1 MWKKSRNF
9 APAIPRRRD
18 MSLKQGVA
26 LQTKISNMGTKQVI
40 VNDKPISVF
49 INPNSSDYIS
59 LTDMVKAYD
68 GGVKLIEKWLSTK
81 STVDFLGTWEIL
93 NNPNFKTPEF
103 GGIRMEAGSN
113 RFYLSVNQF
122 VEKTNAIGLF
132 SKAGRYGGTYAHRD
146 IAYNFGMWLSPE
158 FFLLVIKEI
167 ERLKAKESDPLL
179 IEWDVK
185 RILSKTNYTIHT
197 DAIRDNILPVLSV
210 EKTKEYLVYASEA
223 DMLNLALFGCTAK
236 DWEEANPQLSKN
248 MNIRDTATINQL
260 VVLSNMESYNSELI
274 KQGAGRQ
281 VRYNILRQMAQ
292 DQLES
297 LKRSHIDQEFRKIT
311 GNTPGILDS

>member
-1 MWKKSRNF
+1 
-9 APAIPRRRD
+9 
-18 MSLKQGVA
+18 
-26 LQTKISNMGTKQVI
+26 MGTKQVI
-40 VNDKPISVF
+40 VNDKPISVL
-49 INPNSSDYIS
+49 INPSSSDYIS
-59 LTDMVKAYD
+59 LTDMVKAYE
-68 GGVKLIEKWLSTK
+68 GGAKLIEKWLSTK

-93 NNPNFKTPEF
+93 NNPDFKTPEF

-179 IEWDVK
+179 IEWDIK

-197 DAIRDNILPVLSV
+197 DAIKDNILPVLSV
-210 EKTKEYLVYASEA
+210 EKTIEYLVYASEA

-236 DWEEANPQLSKN
+236 DWEEANPELAKK
-248 MNIRDTATINQL
+248 MNIRDTASINQL

-281 VRYNILRQMAQ
+281 VRYNILRKMAQ

-297 LKRSHIDQEFRKIT
+297 LKRSHIEQEFRKLE
-311 GNTPGILDS
+311 GNIPGIQGN

>member
-1 MWKKSRNF
+1 M
-9 APAIPRRRD
+9 
-18 MSLKQGVA
+18 
-26 LQTKISNMGTKQVI
+26 QTKISNMGTKQVI

>member
-1 MWKKSRNF
+1 
-9 APAIPRRRD
+9 
-18 MSLKQGVA
+18 MSLTLGVV

-197 DAIRDNILPVLSV
+197 DAIKDNILPVLSV

-236 DWEEANPQLSKN
+236 DWEDANPELAKR